1 MSTENISQKK
11 REHAADDVEKRRL
24 SFWYIYIS
32 PFLKKRR
39 NSSISDINVFF
50 FYKICTLQGVN
61 ESTPRILVDLYLS
74 VFDIKFITS
83 MFAKAVPTH
92 ETTSK
97 GF

>member
-1 MSTENISQKK
+1 MML
-11 REHAADDVEKRRL
+11 RRGVYL
-24 SFWYIYIS
+24 FGIYIFL
-32 PFLKKRR
+32 PFWKKRR
-39 NSSISDINVFF
+39 NSSISDINVCF

-97 GF
+97 GV